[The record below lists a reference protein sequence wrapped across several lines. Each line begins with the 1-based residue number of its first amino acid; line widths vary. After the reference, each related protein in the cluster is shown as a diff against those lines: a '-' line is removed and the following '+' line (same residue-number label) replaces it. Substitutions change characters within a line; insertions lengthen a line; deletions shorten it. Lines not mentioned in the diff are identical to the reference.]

1 MARLRREHF
10 IDLRPLTQSPAFARL
25 WIGSTL
31 AGLGGQL
38 TIVAVMLHVFEL
50 TGSTLA
56 VAMIA
61 VAGLVPMI
69 LAGLYG
75 GMLADYFDRR
85 AVALIA
91 ASVTWVSTLLLA
103 VLAWTGNET
112 VAWLFLLSIV
122 NSSANSIVSATKSAI
137 TPRLVP
143 RELLPAAA
151 ALSGITVGIM
161 VMAGPALAGV
171 LVAFV
176 GYPWTYTVDVVLML
190 TLFLGLWTLP
200 RIRPEGATVRPGFRS
215 LADGWAFLRQA
226 PNIRL
231 QYILD
236 IIAMTF
242 GHPLALFPAIGAV
255 LLGGGA
261 ITTGVL
267 TAAIAAGAFFSSL
280 FSGPI
285 GRVRRQGLGI
295 ERSILVFGAATAAFG
310 GVLLVAA
317 FGVFAPADLGEDV
330 ANLPLI
336 VISMVLLAV
345 DRRGRQRQRDL
356 PSDDDAIRRAR
367 RDPRTAAGRLHGRR
381 RRRPAPGRALRR
393 HAGDRHGTV
402 VPAAHRW
409 VHHRDARRTARA
421 AEPPVPGVRRT
432 RPAALSRF
440 TDHPTPGSCIVARR
454 PIVGGF
460 RTRHSLRLW
469 TSDAGAR
476 VSR

>member
-61 VAGLVPMI
+61 VAGLVPMV

-91 ASVTWVSTLLLA
+91 ASITWVSTLLLA

-200 RIRPEGATVRPGFRS
+200 RIRPEGVTVRPGLRS
-215 LADGWAFLRQA
+215 LADGWAFLKQA

-231 QYILD
+231 QYLLD
-236 IIAMTF
+236 IVAMTF
-242 GHPLALFPAIGAV
+242 GHTLALFPAIGAV

-295 ERSILVFGAATAAFG
+295 ERSILVFGAATAGFG
-310 GVLLVAA
+310 GILLVAA
-317 FGVFAPADLGEDV
+317 FGVFAPAGLGEDV
-330 ANLPLI
+330 ANIPLI
-336 VISMVLLAV
+336 ALSMILLAV
-345 DRRGRQRQRDL
+345 TGAADNVSAIYRQTMMQSAV
-356 PSDDDAIRRAR
+356 PDAIR
-367 RDPRTAAGRLHGRR
+367 GRLQGVFMVVVAGGPRL
-381 RRRPAPGRALRR
+381 GALY
-393 HAGDRHGTV
+393 AGTLATV
-402 VPAAHRW
+402 
-409 VHHRDARRTARA
+409 TALWF
-421 AEPPVPGVRRT
+421 PPLIGGFIIVTLVALLVRRSP
-432 RPAALSRF
+432 RFRAYDAL
-440 TDHPTPGSCIVARR
+440 DPQP
-454 PIVGGF
+454 
-460 RTRHSLRLW
+460 
-469 TSDAGAR
+469 
-476 VSR
+476 